1 MNIEPIRGLV
11 RPLVTMLFVGG
22 FIYMALAQIEMPEA
36 YTVMTGVIIAF
47 YFKSRDDAKKP

>member
-1 MNIEPIRGLV
+1 MDIEPIRGLV